1 MMKDN
6 RQTEKPKKNVLINN
20 PVVRF
25 FKNNIGIL
33 LALFVMCLALT
44 LATDS
49 FFDSKNLLNVLRQ
62 ICINALLAFGM
73 TFVLIIGGIDL
84 TVGSVVGASGV
95 AVVMLMEAG
104 IPMVPAILLSLL
116 FGAVIGLINGVII
129 ATTGMPPFI
138 VTLSLMGSIRGLA
151 YIITDGRS
159 VASSNS
165 TFTSMG
171 NGYFLGI
178 PIPIYILVIVM
189 IIVSTI
195 LYKTRFGRRMY
206 AIGGNPTA
214 ARYTGINI
222 KSITIKVYIIS
233 AVLASLAGIILA
245 SRMFSGQPTAGQG
258 YESDAIAAAVLGGTS
273 FTGGIGTIGGTLV
286 GALVIGV
293 LSNGLNLLHIP
304 SYVQMVIKGIV
315 IIMAVGFDII
325 KHGKG
330 LQISQLLFG
339 RQKS

>member
-1 MMKDN
+1 MNKANDS
-6 RQTEKPKKNVLINN
+6 TEKLNKKLLFTNSIVQ
-20 PVVRF
+20 F

-33 LALFVMCLALT
+33 CALFVMCLALT

-49 FFDSKNLLNVLRQ
+49 FFDGKNLLTVLRQ

-95 AVVMLMEAG
+95 AAVMLMEAG
-104 IPMVPAILLSLL
+104 VGIIPAILLTLV
-116 FGAVIGLINGVII
+116 FGAIIGLINGTII

-138 VTLSLMGSIRGLA
+138 VTLSLMGSIRGVA

-159 VASSNS
+159 VASSNK

-178 PIPIYILVIVM
+178 PIPIYILAVVM
-189 IIVSTI
+189 IIVSII
-195 LYKTRFGRRMY
+195 LYKTKFGRRMY

-214 ARYTGINI
+214 AKYTGINI
-222 KSITIKVYIIS
+222 KGITIKVYIIS
-233 AVLASLAGIILA
+233 AVLAALAGIILA

-273 FTGGIGTIGGTLV
+273 FTGGIGTIGGTLI

-315 IIMAVGFDII
+315 IILAVGFDII
-325 KHGKG
+325 KNRKNGK
-330 LQISQLLFG
+330 
-339 RQKS
+339 

>member
-1 MMKDN
+1 M
-6 RQTEKPKKNVLINN
+6 EKGNSPATKIRNNSMTN

-25 FKNNIGIL
+25 FKDNLGIL
-33 LALFVMCLALT
+33 LALFVMCLILT
-44 LATDS
+44 ITTDS
-49 FFDSKNLLNVLRQ
+49 FFDGKNLLTVLRQ

-104 IPMVPAILLSLL
+104 FGMIPAILLALL
-116 FGAVIGLINGVII
+116 LGAVIGLINGTII

-138 VTLSLMGSIRGLA
+138 VTLSMMGSIRGVA

-159 VASSNS
+159 KASSNQ

-178 PIPIYILVIVM
+178 PIPIYILAVVM
-189 IIVSTI
+189 IIVSII
-195 LYKTRFGRRMY
+195 LYKTKFGRRMY
-206 AIGGNPTA
+206 AVGGNPTA
-214 ARYTGINI
+214 AKYTGINI
-222 KSITIKVYIIS
+222 KGLTIKVYVIS
-233 AVLASLAGIILA
+233 AVLAA
-245 SRMFSGQPTAGQG
+245 M
-258 YESDAIAAAVLGGTS
+258 AAAVLGGTS
-273 FTGGIGTIGGTLV
+273 FTGGIGTIGGTLI

-315 IIMAVGFDII
+315 IILAVGFDII
-325 KHGKG
+325 KNRKN
-330 LQISQLLFG
+330 
-339 RQKS
+339 RK

>member
-1 MMKDN
+1 M
-6 RQTEKPKKNVLINN
+6 EKGISSETRIKNSNIYAN
-20 PVVRF
+20 PVVRY
-25 FKNNIGIL
+25 FKDNLGIL
-33 LALFVMCLALT
+33 LALFVMCLILSI
-44 LATDS
+44 ATDS
-49 FFDSKNLLNVLRQ
+49 FFDGKNMLTVLRQ

-104 IPMVPAILLSLL
+104 VGMIPAILIALAL
-116 FGAVIGLINGVII
+116 GAVIGLINGTII
-129 ATTGMPPFI
+129 ALTGMPAFI
-138 VTLSLMGSIRGLA
+138 VTLSMMGSIRGLA

-159 VASSNS
+159 KASSNQ

-171 NGYFLGI
+171 NGYLLGI
-178 PIPIYILVIVM
+178 PIPIYILAVVM
-189 IIVSTI
+189 IIVSII
-195 LYKTRFGRRMY
+195 LYKTKFGRRMY

-214 ARYTGINI
+214 AKYTGINI
-222 KSITIKVYIIS
+222 KGITIKVYVLS
-233 AVLASLAGIILA
+233 AVLSALAGIILA

-273 FTGGIGTIGGTLV
+273 FSGGIGTIGGTLI

-315 IIMAVGFDII
+315 IIFAVGFDII
-325 KHGKG
+325 KNRNNRK
-330 LQISQLLFG
+330 
-339 RQKS
+339 

>member
-1 MMKDN
+1 MMKEN
-6 RQTEKPKKNVLINN
+6 NSTEKLSKNILFTNSI
-20 PVVRF
+20 VRF
-25 FKNNIGIL
+25 LKNNIGIL
-33 LALFVMCLALT
+33 LALFVMCLALS

-49 FFDSKNLLNVLRQ
+49 FFDGKNLLNVLRQ

-104 IPMVPAILLSLL
+104 FGMIPAILLSLL
-116 FGAVIGLINGVII
+116 FGAIIGLINGTII

-159 VASSNS
+159 VASSNT

-171 NGYFLGI
+171 NGYLLGI
-178 PIPIYILVIVM
+178 PIPIYILAAVM
-189 IIVSTI
+189 IIVSI
-195 LYKTRFGRRMY
+195 VLYKTKFGRRMY
-206 AIGGNPTA
+206 AIGGNATA
-214 ARYTGINI
+214 AKYTGINI
-222 KSITIKVYIIS
+222 KSLTIKVYIIS
-233 AVLASLAGIILA
+233 AVLAALAGIILA

-273 FTGGIGTIGGTLV
+273 FTGGIGTIGGTLI

-315 IIMAVGFDII
+315 IILAVGFDII
-325 KHGKG
+325 KNRKN
-330 LQISQLLFG
+330 G
-339 RQKS
+339 R